1 MKIKIVLFIVISL
14 LINFLEFNNEHK
26 SLSFSSV
33 YAQEEN
39 AKRKTK
45 KTGSMSEKVAKK
57 LGVAQD
63 LIENE
68 KLDEG
73 LSELQSIL
81 AFKKLSPYERGQV
94 NYFLAYL
101 QYLKEDYKGAII
113 YYQKVVDDENV
124 PDGLVSASRFT
135 IAQLYFQLED
145 WTNAIKAVDSILAND
160 SAPRPDLYI
169 LKGSAL
175 YQQKNTEK

>member
-1 MKIKIVLFIVISL
+1 MKIKIVLLIVISF

-26 SLSFSSV
+26 SLSFSSA

-57 LGVAQD
+57 LGVAQE
-63 LIENE
+63 LIEEE

-81 AFKKLSPYERGQV
+81 EFKKLSPYERGQV

-101 QYLKEDYKGAII
+101 QYLKEDYKRAII
-113 YYQKVVDDENV
+113 YYQKVVDELDKQ
-124 PDGLVSASRFT
+124 DFT
-135 IAQLYFQLED
+135 VLEEKVEELLEIINTLTKRIEQLES
-145 WTNAIKAVDSILAND
+145 TVDFH
-160 SAPRPDLYI
+160 
-169 LKGSAL
+169 
-175 YQQKNTEK
+175 EKIRRK